1 MGWEGMRTIAQIRKD
16 SQTPIPVNKDSL
28 YKPIE
33 RSERKFA
40 PTRIPLQLQK
50 DLPFASKPKVTAA
63 VKRNA
68 KKATQGYLKA
78 RKVLLEPEERKKIAL
93 LNKLTAIRNVS
104 KEKVMTTKLR
114 KRKEKQIKEK
124 QIQEELK
131 PFI

>member
-1 MGWEGMRTIAQIRKD
+1 MLFRSDT
-16 SQTPIPVNKDSL
+16 QTPIPVEKDSL

-33 RSERKFA
+33 RAERKFA

-50 DLPFASKPKVTAA
+50 ELPFASKPKVTAA
-63 VKRNA
+63 VKRNM

-104 KEKVMTTKLR
+104 VSKVLATKSR
-114 KRKEKQIKEK
+114 KRKEART
-124 QIQEELK
+124 IQNGIGGCQSRVRK
-131 PFI
+131 KTRSRKA

>member
-1 MGWEGMRTIAQIRKD
+1 M
-16 SQTPIPVNKDSL
+16 

-33 RSERKFA
+33 RAERKFA

-50 DLPFASKPKVTAA
+50 ELPFASKPKVTAA

-104 KEKVMTTKLR
+104 VSKVLATKSR
-114 KRKEKQIKEK
+114 KRKEKQIEEQRKED
-124 QIQEELK
+124 QLK
-131 PFI
+131 PFLDRAKKRKYRSEGKEEAKKQRMK